1 MIETYE
7 LGEVIRSGRPIMDE
21 AIIEYAKK
29 NKKFCLVS
37 PDMTRAAFPKFMNT
51 CKEQH
56 FNVGIAEN
64 SAVDIASGLALEGYV
79 PFIYGMSAFLSMRS
93 FEAIRTNVGYQ
104 NHNVKFI
111 ACNTGVSLGMLGSTH
126 YAMED
131 LALIS
136 SIPNMT
142 VICPGDPDQT
152 VKAFHAAAQMQGP
165 VYIRMA
171 NGRNESAV
179 YKEDYDFEIGKGI
192 TIMEGDDCAIIAT
205 GIMVSYAVDAAKKL
219 KKEGINV
226 TVIDMHTIKP
236 LDEELILKTAG
247 NIGKI
252 VTVED
257 HFKSCGMGTKVCG
270 VVAESGI
277 PCKVKRMGI
286 PDMYPGF
293 GTFKDMLEN
302 LHYGSDDIVANV
314 KEIIK

>member
-1 MIETYE
+1 MIKTYE
-7 LGEVIRSGRPIMDE
+7 LGEYIRSARPIMDE
-21 AIIEYAKK
+21 VLIEYTKK
-29 NKKFCLVS
+29 NDKFCLVS
-37 PDMTRAAFPKFMNT
+37 PDMTRAAFPQFMEKCSDKN
-51 CKEQH
+51 
-56 FNVGIAEN
+56 FNVGIAET
-64 SAVDIASGLALEGYV
+64 SAVDIASGLSHEGFV

-104 NHNVKFI
+104 NHNVKFL

-152 VKAFHAAAQMQGP
+152 VKAFYAAAEMEGP

-179 YKEDYDFEIGKGI
+179 YKEDYEFKIGKGI

-205 GIMVSYAVDAAKKL
+205 GIMVAYAVDAAKKL

-226 TVIDMHTIKP
+226 TVVDMHTIKP
-236 LDEELILKTAG
+236 LDEELILKLAEKT
-247 NIGKI
+247 GKI

-270 VVAESGI
+270 VIAESGI

-293 GTFKDMLEN
+293 GTFADMLTN
-302 LHYGSDDIVANV
+302 LGYGSDDIIASV
-314 KEIIK
+314 KAML

>member
-29 NKKFCLVS
+29 NDKFCLVS
-37 PDMTRAAFPKFMNT
+37 PDMTRAAFPNFMNT

-152 VKAFHAAAQMQGP
+152 VKAFHAAAEMQGP

-179 YKEDYDFEIGKGI
+179 YKEDYEFEIGKGI
-192 TIMEGDDCAIIAT
+192 TIMEGDDCAIVAT
-205 GIMVSYAVDAAKKL
+205 GIMVLYERGLVDIYAPLYKTL
-219 KKEGINV
+219 KC
-226 TVIDMHTIKP
+226 
-236 LDEELILKTAG
+236 A
-247 NIGKI
+247 
-252 VTVED
+252 
-257 HFKSCGMGTKVCG
+257 
-270 VVAESGI
+270 
-277 PCKVKRMGI
+277 
-286 PDMYPGF
+286 
-293 GTFKDMLEN
+293 EN
-302 LHYGSDDIVANV
+302 LDKRITILNLLHHTSGLQEIASALTLSYNDTVNFD
-314 KEIIK
+314 KEEASNCLVHAEEFIAEARRFL